1 MSSSSNLLEIPT
13 EANKTRR
20 SRLKVPSIAK
30 AFSWLL
36 IIILT
41 LWLTFPFLW
50 AITTSVK
57 RPDDV
62 YKSKFIPFLQYQ
74 PTLENWKAEFSARGR
89 EIRDGLTNSVIVG
102 TGSAFLSTLLGALG
116 GYALARGSFKRSTKE
131 NLFSMILSQRM
142 LLPAVTVIPY
152 FMMMKTV
159 GWIDRPAALIVAHTT
174 FNLAF
179 ALLLMRDFFQSVPVE
194 LDEAALV
201 DGATDLQ
208 SFLLISLPLAA
219 PGLVTTFIL
228 GFAFS
233 WNEFMYAL
241 ALTYRQA
248 STIPIVIAGAEDT
261 RGIQFWYISTRTLIA
276 ILPPLVVVSFIQKY
290 LVRGLTLGAVK
301 G

>member
-1 MSSSSNLLEIPT
+1 MSSSNNPAQIYV
-13 EANKTRR
+13 EAGTLH
-20 SRLKVPSIAK
+20 RLKPIFSLVGK
-30 AFSWLL
+30 AISWSL
-36 IIILT
+36 IIIIT
-41 LWLTFPFLW
+41 LWMTFPFLW
-50 AITTSVK
+50 AISTSVK
-57 RPDDV
+57 SPDDV
-62 YKSKFIPFLQYQ
+62 YKNKYIPFIQYM
-74 PTLENWKAEFSARGR
+74 PTLENWKAEISTRGR
-89 EIRDGLTNSVIVG
+89 EILDGLTNSVIVG
-102 TGSAFLSTLLGALG
+102 CGSAFLTTLLGALG
-116 GYALARGSFKRSTKE
+116 GYALSRASFSKSRKE
-131 NLFSMILSQRM
+131 NLFTMILSQRM

-152 FMMMKTV
+152 FIMMKTV
-159 GWIDRPAALIVAHTT
+159 GLIDHQGGLIVAYTT

-208 SFLLISLPLAA
+208 SFRLIALPLAA

-228 GFAFS
+228 VFAFS
-233 WNEFMYAL
+233 WNEFLYAL

-276 ILPPLVVVSFIQKY
+276 ILPPVIVVSFIQKY